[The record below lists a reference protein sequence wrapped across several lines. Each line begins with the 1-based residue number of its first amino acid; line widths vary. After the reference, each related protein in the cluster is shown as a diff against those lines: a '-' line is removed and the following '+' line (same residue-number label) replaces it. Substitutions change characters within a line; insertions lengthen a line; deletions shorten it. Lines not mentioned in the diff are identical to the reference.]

1 VTVVDNNCVTVTSFG
16 SCAGVG
22 EMNNANKHAT
32 NQISFIDLSLV
43 RGDDP
48 AFSSKKGLPIR
59 RTRIQ
64 SPQGGEQ
71 QRNLTSPTR
80 RR

>member
-1 VTVVDNNCVTVTSFG
+1 
-16 SCAGVG
+16 
-22 EMNNANKHAT
+22 MNNANKHAT

-48 AFSSKKGLPIR
+48 AFSLKKGLPIR

-64 SPQGGEQ
+64 RHIFVVSG
-71 QRNLTSPTR
+71 RNQFAMGRGDRLGNAKHQIW
-80 RR
+80 